1 MEPIA
6 RLLTYCDSD
15 APTMSK
21 VHYSMFLVQ
30 EAIEAVNVSP
40 GMKAELLRLLRARWD
55 YGFSA
60 LQGAGFVLDPEFWDC
75 PADAETKAAFRTMVE
90 KTYAYPPELDEDAD
104 AVAARDAECA
114 EMRRKRAA
122 AERQLSVYKARQ
134 GVFGRE
140 ITIENALNMSAA
152 EWWIEYGDE
161 VPELQLVSVRVC
173 GAVSGAGA
181 AERGHKEM
189 AFLLTKS
196 RNRMQ
201 WPKAEKMLYVRVN
214 ENMMRKRQRIGYRVD
229 VMNALDLQTEDEE
242 EGEQAPLPSAWRE
255 AEEEAEA
262 AFAAEADERTTRG
275 ASRGARAAAAKAHRR
290 VPAMDNADAQQATRT
305 GRNVRRPPVFDL

>member
-1 MEPIA
+1 M
-6 RLLTYCDSD
+6 
-15 APTMSK
+15 
-21 VHYSMFLVQ
+21 
-30 EAIEAVNVSP
+30 
-40 GMKAELLRLLRARWD
+40 
-55 YGFSA
+55 
-60 LQGAGFVLDPEFWDC
+60 
-75 PADAETKAAFRTMVE
+75 
-90 KTYAYPPELDEDAD
+90 
-104 AVAARDAECA
+104 
-114 EMRRKRAA
+114 
-122 AERQLSVYKARQ
+122 
-134 GVFGRE
+134 
-140 ITIENALNMSAA
+140 
-152 EWWIEYGDE
+152 
-161 VPELQLVSVRVC
+161 
-173 GAVSGAGA
+173 
-181 AERGHKEM
+181 
-189 AFLLTKS
+189 LTKS

-229 VMNALDLQTEDEE
+229 VMNALDLQTEDKV